1 MPDDL
6 AAHGLSDPI
15 RGSSE
20 PDRLWTLTNVG
31 EATPDILSPL
41 CWSLWG
47 SGVEYASR
55 TALYDFGV
63 LPRSAL
69 IVPTDPNQWSTA
81 CFFGRQAMNV
91 DRTRMLAGLLPGMT
105 GDDFE
110 RDLLGSV
117 RPDATPTK
125 SDPARLPIVAIKA
138 PVALAHERWAP
149 RRAYDEQMHWWR
161 RTVLGT
167 EWRDPAVLLTDS
179 TARFAAAMRVHVRT
193 RLVLNALRSQVES
206 ITGRLGRADLVPS
219 LLAGYGGVIETTLAD
234 DVWSLGQG
242 QLDIHEFLN
251 RHGFHGPNEG
261 NVIGHSWR
269 EDPNAVLRAAASH
282 AGRPEDERPRLRANR
297 AVAARERAEAE
308 LLAGLPTLRRTLLR
322 QLLRFTGAQVRSVEL
337 TKAAFLTAIDGSRA
351 AANGLGANLVAAGTL
366 AQPDDTFYLTTDEM
380 LGPVPLPPNVAEL
393 VEFRRARRE
402 EYRRIEIP
410 TVFTGIPT
418 PVEAADAATHDD
430 RAVRGMPAG
439 AGVFEGIVRVVLDP
453 ESDETLDDGEV
464 LVCKFVDP
472 GWTALVSLAGALV
485 TDIGSPA
492 SHGAI
497 VARELGITCV
507 VGTGNGTRALHT
519 GDVVRV
525 NGSSGE
531 IAVLARSIEGKRR
544 DGGERDE

>member
-1 MPDDL
+1 MTDQGATVSL
-6 AAHGLSDPI
+6 TDPI

-41 CWSLWG
+41 CWSVWG
-47 SGVEYASR
+47 HGVEFASR
-55 TALYDFGV
+55 GGLYDFGV

-69 IVPTDPNQWSTA
+69 FVPDDPNQLATA

-91 DRTRMLAGLLPGMT
+91 DRTRELAGLLPGMT

-117 RPDATPTK
+117 RSDATPTK
-125 SDPARLPIVAIKA
+125 SDLTRLPIVAVKA
-138 PVALAHERWAP
+138 PRALARERSAP
-149 RRAYDEQMHWWR
+149 RSIHAEQMRWWR
-161 RTVLGT
+161 ATVLPGN
-167 EWRDPAVLLTDS
+167 WVDPAGLLADS
-179 TARFAAAMRVHVRT
+179 AARFAAAMRVHVRT
-193 RLVLNALRSQVES
+193 RLILNALRSQVES
-206 ITGRLGRADLVPS
+206 LAAKLGHGDLAPA
-219 LLAGYGGVIETTLAD
+219 LLAGYGGVIETGLAD

-242 QLDIHEFLN
+242 RLSIDDFLD

-269 EDPNAVLRAAASH
+269 EDPTAVLRVAAAH
-282 AGRPEDERPRLRANR
+282 ADRPEAERPSVRAGR
-297 AVAARERAEAE
+297 AVAARERAESE
-308 LLAGLPTLRRTLLR
+308 LLAGLSPMRRWLVRRLLAV
-322 QLLRFTGAQVRSVEL
+322 TGAEVRSVEL
-337 TKAAFLTAIDGSRA
+337 TKAAFLTAVDGCRA
-351 AANGLGANLVAAGTL
+351 AATAMGRDLVAAGL
-366 AQPDDTFYLTTDEM
+366 LSRPDDTFYLTTEEL
-380 LGPVPLPPNVAEL
+380 LGLLPRNVQEL
-393 VEFRRARRE
+393 VDFRRDRRE

-410 TVFTGIPT
+410 SVFNGMPA
-418 PVEAADAATHDD
+418 PLAVHEDADQEV
-430 RAVRGMPAG
+430 VRGTPAG
-439 AGVFEGIVRVVLDP
+439 AGVVEGTVRVVLDA
-453 ESDETLDDGEV
+453 ESDDVLSDGEV

-507 VGTGNGTRALHT
+507 VGTGNGTRVLHT

-525 NGSSGE
+525 DGVTGE
-531 IAVLARSIEGKRR
+531 IAVLTRS
-544 DGGERDE
+544 GG

>member
-1 MPDDL
+1 MTDDL
-6 AAHGLSDPI
+6 AARGLTDPI
-15 RGSSE
+15 RGRSA

-47 SGVEYASR
+47 HGVEFASR
-55 TALYDFGV
+55 GGLYDFGV

-69 IVPTDPNQWSTA
+69 TVPMDPNQWSTA

-91 DRTRMLAGLLPGMT
+91 DRARELAGLLPGMT

-117 RPDATPTK
+117 RPDATPTR
-125 SDPARLPIVAIKA
+125 SDPARLPIVAVKA
-138 PVALAHERWAP
+138 PIALARERWQP
-149 RRAYDEQMHWWR
+149 RSIHDEQMRWWR
-161 RTVLGT
+161 NAVLAGN
-167 EWRDPAVLLTDS
+167 WSDPAALLADS
-179 TARFAAAMRVHVRT
+179 VARFAAAMRVHVRT
-193 RLVLNALRSQVES
+193 RLILNALRSQVGS
-206 ITGRLGRADLVPS
+206 IAARLGSADRVPS
-219 LLAGYGGVIETTLAD
+219 LLAGYGGVIETALAD
-234 DVWSLGQG
+234 DVWSVGQG
-242 QLDIHEFLN
+242 RLGIHEFVN

-282 AGRPEDERPRLRANR
+282 AGRSADERPRLRVNR
-297 AVAARERAEAE
+297 AVAVRERAERE
-308 LLAGLPTLRRTLLR
+308 LLARLPRVRRELLRR
-322 QLLRFTGAQVRSVEL
+322 LLRFTGAQVRSVEL
-337 TKAAFLTAIDGSRA
+337 TKAAFLTAIDGCRA
-351 AANGLGANLVAAGTL
+351 AANGLGVELVAAGSL
-366 AQPDDTFYLTTDEM
+366 AQPGDTFYLTTDEL
-380 LGPVPLPPNVAEL
+380 LGPLPDNVVEL

-402 EYRRIEIP
+402 EYRRIAIP
-410 TVFTGIPT
+410 SVFTGMPT
-418 PVEAADAATHDD
+418 PLEVVDDETHDD
-430 RAVRGMPAG
+430 CVVRGTPAG
-439 AGVFEGIVRVVLDP
+439 AGIFEGTVRVVLDP
-453 ESDETLDDGEV
+453 ESDDTFDDGEV

-507 VGTGNGTRALHT
+507 VGTGNGTRSLRT

-525 NGSSGE
+525 DGTSGE
-531 IAVLARSIEGKRR
+531 IAVLTRST
-544 DGGERDE
+544 DER

>member
-1 MPDDL
+1 MTDNL
-6 AAHGLSDPI
+6 AVVGLTDPI

-20 PDRLWTLTNVG
+20 PNRLWTLTNVG
-31 EATPDILSPL
+31 EATPEILSPL

-47 SGVEYASR
+47 RGVEFASR
-55 TALYDFGV
+55 GGLYDFGV
-63 LPRSAL
+63 LSRSAL
-69 IVPTDPNQWSTA
+69 VVPNDPNQWSTA

-91 DRTRMLAGLLPGMT
+91 DRARELAGLLPGMT

-117 RPDATPTK
+117 RPEAKPTK
-125 SDPARLPIVAIKA
+125 SDPARLPVVAVKA
-138 PVALAHERWAP
+138 PVALARERSAP
-149 RRAYDEQMHWWR
+149 RRIHNEQMHWWR
-161 RTVLGT
+161 DTVLA
-167 EWRDPAVLLTDS
+167 ENWSDPAVLLADS
-179 TARFAAAMRVHVRT
+179 DNRFSAAMRVHVRT
-193 RLVLNALRSQVES
+193 RLLLNVLRSQVES
-206 ITGRLGRADLVPS
+206 ITARLGRADLAPL

-242 QLDIHEFLN
+242 QLDINEFLN

-282 AGRPEDERPRLRANR
+282 VDRPEAERPRLRASR
-297 AVAARERAEAE
+297 AAAARERAEDE
-308 LLAGLPTLRRTLLR
+308 LLAGLSPVRRLLLR
-322 QLLRFTGAQVRSVEL
+322 QLLRLTGAQVRSVEL
-337 TKAAFLTAIDGSRA
+337 TKAAFLTAVDGCRA
-351 AANGLGANLVAAGTL
+351 AANGLGAKLAAGGTL
-366 AQPDDTFYLTTDEM
+366 THPDDAFYLTTDEL
-380 LGPVPLPPNVAEL
+380 LGPLPDNVVEL
-393 VEFRRARRE
+393 VEFRRARRD

-410 TVFTGIPT
+410 TVFTGMPT
-418 PVEAADAATHDD
+418 PVETDDALTHGD
-430 RAVRGMPAG
+430 RRVCGTPAG
-439 AGVFEGIVRVVLDP
+439 AGVFEGTVRVVLDP
-453 ESDETLDDGEV
+453 ESDDAFDDGEV

-507 VGTGNGTRALHT
+507 VGTGNGTRTLRT

-525 NGSSGE
+525 DGSSGE
-531 IAVLARSIEGKRR
+531 ITVLARSAEG
-544 DGGERDE
+544 GSNSAE